1 MSFYVC
7 PLLKICLTMVT
18 CCLMLCIFTVD
29 RFRFSFVQD
38 DDDNCEFF
46 VWVDKAEEVR
56 YFENN
61 RIGDGNRRTA

>member
-1 MSFYVC
+1 
-7 PLLKICLTMVT
+7 
-18 CCLMLCIFTVD
+18 MLCIFTVD